1 MWIELSRPLIIFD
14 LETTGTSISTDRIVE
29 LFYIKLYPDGNREE
43 KHYLLNP
50 KIPISPKASEI
61 HGYRDEDVKDC
72 LTFQDIAGELAIAFT
87 ECDFAGFNSNKFDFP
102 MLVEEFLRVGV
113 EFDITRR
120 KFVDVQRIF
129 HTLEPRNLGAAYKF
143 YCDKDLLNAHSA
155 RADVNAT
162 LEVLASQIEKY
173 KERLGSNIDKLH
185 EFSGQTD
192 NADLAGRIKFNEDG
206 KEYFAFGKHKGKL
219 VHDVFI
225 KEPSYY
231 DWIMNADFS
240 MDTKRV
246 VTRIRLRS
254 FGNK

>member
-1 MWIELSRPLIIFD
+1 MRIELSRPLVIFD
-14 LETTGTSISTDRIVE
+14 LETTGTSISADRIVE
-29 LFYIKLYPDGNREE
+29 LFYIKLFPDGTREE

-50 KIPISPKASEI
+50 KIPISPRATEI
-61 HGYRDEDVKDC
+61 HGYCDDDVKDC
-72 LTFQDIAGELAIAFT
+72 ITFQQIAPELVAIFT
-87 ECDFAGFNSNKFDFP
+87 DCDFAGFNSNKFDFP

-129 HTLEPRNLGAAYKF
+129 HTLEPRNLSAAYKF
-143 YCDKDLLNAHSA
+143 YCDKDLIDAHSA
-155 RADVNAT
+155 KADVNAT
-162 LEVLASQIEKY
+162 LEVLESQIERYREK
-173 KERLGSNIDKLH
+173 LGSNIDKLH

-192 NADLAGRIKFNEDG
+192 NADLAGRIKFNDEG
-206 KEYFAFGKHKGKL
+206 KEYFAFGKHKGKI
-219 VHDVFI
+219 VSEVFI

-246 VTRIRLRS
+246 ITRIRLRS